1 MNTSE
6 LQIYVESMTKS
17 LHSTAKG
24 LSIHLAAMLVQACMV
39 LGLSTNDS
47 MQRSSFKICHLYLPA
62 TQAAQ
67 HAPFGPIKYRSA
79 CLSHAANFYMNV

>member
-1 MNTSE
+1 MNTSA
-6 LQIYVESMTKS
+6 LQIYVESITKS

-24 LSIHLAAMLVQACMV
+24 LSIHLAAMLVQA

-47 MQRSSFKICHLYLPA
+47 MQRSSFTICHLYLPA